1 MPVGSQ
7 AATVESMGELT
18 GLTHDNYKRAA
29 RRGARQSGKKYGR
42 AMAEKKK
49 QIAKVAKKK
58 S

>member
-18 GLTHDNYKRAA
+18 GLTHDSYKRSA
-29 RRGARQSGKKYGR
+29 RRGARQSGKKHGR
-42 AMAEKKK
+42 AMAEKKRR
-49 QIAKVAKKK
+49 IAKIAKNK